1 MIAENSK
8 AKSPG
13 VHVKDKISKV
23 SGEHARD
30 FKDFQEFLTTSLLFE
45 GTIFKCSVHEVL

>member
-1 MIAENSK
+1 MITENSK

-23 SGEHARD
+23 SGEQARD
-30 FKDFQEFLTTSLLFE
+30 FKDFQEFLTTSLFFK
-45 GTIFKCSVHEVL
+45 GTTFKRSVHEVL